1 MASARSG
8 PEYWTT
14 ISSNVRRMSSIIAC
28 SSPDTSGASGTR
40 WGTLPRLLMPS
51 AWASRLAGSIVSTTT
66 VRPYSAA
73 RSAIAAAVV
82 VFPTPPAPQHT
93 TTRFAL
99 SRRIEPMSRFTG
111 AVLIICLPSPHA
123 LLGERFCQF
132 VQTPQIDA
140 VGQRGQVQARHLQ
153 FDQLLGTLGTRSD
166 ARSVLDGLG
175 QQAS

>member
-14 ISSNVRRMSSIIAC
+14 ISSNVRRMSNIIAC

-93 TTRFAL
+93 TTRLAL
-99 SRRIEPMSRFTG
+99 SRRIDPMSRATG
-111 AVLIICLPSPHA
+111 AVLIICLSSPHA
-123 LLGERFCQF
+123 LLGERFGQF
-132 VQTPQIDA
+132 VQTAEIDA
-140 VGQRGQVQARHLQ
+140 VGDCRQVEAR
-153 FDQLLGTLGTRSD
+153 DREIGQLLGAFRPRRDTRC
-166 ARSVLDGLG
+166 VLDR
-175 QQAS
+175 